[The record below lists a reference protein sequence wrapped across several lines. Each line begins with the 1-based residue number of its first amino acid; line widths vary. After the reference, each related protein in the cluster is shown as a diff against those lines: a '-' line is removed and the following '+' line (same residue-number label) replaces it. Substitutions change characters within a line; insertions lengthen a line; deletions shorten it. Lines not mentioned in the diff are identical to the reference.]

1 MIEFMLRFPVKND
14 AEKLNEIICGWFQGS
29 PMFVNNDIVVTPIN
43 TIWINNKFNWI
54 FSVCIDDG
62 VEQVNRIN
70 LEVGTLG
77 IQVSKDLV
85 WAVVKDKDNE

>member
-1 MIEFMLRFPVKND
+1 MLEFKLRFPVKED

-29 PMFVNNDIVVTPIN
+29 PMFINNDIVVTPVK
-43 TIWINNKFNWI
+43 TTWANNKLNWI

-62 VEQVNRIN
+62 SEQVNHIN
-70 LEVGTLG
+70 LEAGSLG

-85 WAVVKDKDNE
+85 WAVVKDVNNE

>member
-1 MIEFMLRFPVKND
+1 MLEFKLRFPVKED

-29 PMFVNNDIVVTPIN
+29 PMFISNDIVVTPVK
-43 TIWINNKFNWI
+43 TTWVDNKLNWI

-62 VEQVNRIN
+62 LGQINDIN
-70 LEVGTLG
+70 LEAGSLG

-85 WAVVKDKDNE
+85 WAVVKDKTNE